1 MHRRHYLT
9 STVLAALA
17 SLSGCLDSLE
27 ETLGSQRSLEEI
39 KEDAEQVPYD
49 ELYRNISE
57 YQGQAIYY
65 PQIRISDVVADTNAS
80 EYIYTVPGGD
90 FNDSWHLY
98 GHWDGDPYRDG
109 DTVELWGVIKG
120 MTSYQSLVGEQNVP
134 EITVREMV
142 LL

>member
-1 MHRRHYLT
+1 MNRRHYLT

-17 SLSGCLDSLE
+17 SLSGCVDSLE

-39 KEDAEQVPYD
+39 KEEAEQLPYD

-65 PQIRISDVVADTNAS
+65 PQVNITDIVPDTNAS
-80 EYIYTVPGGD
+80 EYILTVAGGD

-98 GHWDGDPYRDG
+98 GHWNGDPFRNT
-109 DTVELWGVIKG
+109 DTVELWGVVEG
-120 MTSYQSLVGEQNVP
+120 MTSYRSLTGEQNVP
-134 EITVREMV
+134 EITIREMV